1 MKKLKNI
8 KILAGDDKTYNNVR
22 LPFEEKSLNFFNEL
36 SNKISNYKHIEKYPD
51 LSSVAFF
58 CRKANLINFKNKY
71 LDNNQIRIGRG
82 LVFHI
87 APSNAPTNF
96 LYSLIFGLLTGNS
109 NIIKISSKNYDQ
121 VKIICALINELLK
134 NRYKNLNK
142 FIKIIQY
149 DNSQEKVTKEISQ
162 MSDARIIWGGD
173 KTVEKIKKFEIK
185 PNAVDISFADRYSIC
200 VINSKKFLSLRLE
213 EKKLLVNKFYNDTFT
228 LDQNGCS
235 SPHLI
240 LWYGANL
247 KKVKEIFWSLLA
259 NVVKKRYN
267 LIESAA
273 VNKYMLLCKSLMQ
286 NNNIKDLKIY
296 NNSLYTLSIK
306 KLRNDVTNYKGQW
319 GYFYQYQIKN
329 LKELKKID
337 TKKIQTLTYFG
348 FKKSELKKIILNY
361 QLKGVDRI
369 IPIGQ
374 ALDLDFIW
382 DGYDIYSF
390 LTRAI
395 DIK

>member
-1 MKKLKNI
+1 M
-8 KILAGDDKTYNNVR
+8 
-22 LPFEEKSLNFFNEL
+22 
-36 SNKISNYKHIEKYPD
+36 
-51 LSSVAFF
+51 
-58 CRKANLINFKNKY
+58 
-71 LDNNQIRIGRG
+71 
-82 LVFHI
+82 
-87 APSNAPTNF
+87 
-96 LYSLIFGLLTGNS
+96 LTGNS

-134 NRYKNLNK
+134 NRYKKLNK

-173 KTVEKIKKFEIK
+173 KTIEKIKKFEIK

-240 LWYGANL
+240 LWYGTNL

-306 KLRNDVTNYKGQW
+306 KLRNDVTNYRGQW

-361 QLKGVDRI
+361 QLKGIDRI

-374 ALDLDFIW
+374 ALALDFIW

-390 LTRAI
+390 LTRTI